1 MLTYVVYVGRSDIPT
16 LSHSVMLCDERLI
29 PMVMGEP
36 RGTKASGGTSVNQTV
51 NAREAPAWLLL
62 GLLQDGHPVLQSAS
76 HHHESGRGSL
86 DYPPRLRGA
95 TGAHSGM
102 QGMSVLG
109 KYKTLSDV

>member
-62 GLLQDGHPVLQSAS
+62 GVLQDGHPVLQSAS

-86 DYPPRLRGA
+86 DYPPQAEGSYWGSFWDA
-95 TGAHSGM
+95 GDEC
-102 QGMSVLG
+102 LG
-109 KYKTLSDV
+109 KV